1 MSESADN
8 KLVLLSGWGC
18 DARLWQALDGHW
30 PNGLTI
36 TTPDWPG
43 YGERDAL
50 DDPASLDAL
59 AETMANELPSDAVW
73 VGWSLGGLLAGAL
86 LDHLPAPRALVLLG
100 MGERFPHPE
109 GVSRAALAQFRKA
122 FRRDPTG
129 THAHFLRWQLG
140 GEPSPRAAHRLLRAL
155 LGDDAS
161 ADTATLA
168 TGLAQLAELDNAE
181 RLASPPCL
189 VHRLAGEADP
199 LLAPAE
205 RQRADLRL
213 PEAGH
218 CPLISQPARL
228 ARALAAIAEA
238 PGRTTLS
245 EARAEAPLEPT
256 P

>member
-1 MSESADN
+1 MSESAN
-8 KLVLLSGWGC
+8 RKLVLLGGWGC

-30 PNGLTI
+30 PSGLTI
-36 TTPDWPG
+36 TAPDWPG
-43 YGERDAL
+43 YGEREAL
-50 DDPASLDAL
+50 EDPASLDEL
-59 AETMANELPSDAVW
+59 AEAMAGELPSDAVW

-86 LDHLPAPRALVLLG
+86 LERLPTPRALVLLG

-122 FRRDPTG
+122 FRRDPAG

-140 GEPSPRAAHRLLRAL
+140 GEPSPRAAHQRLIAL

-168 TGLAQLAELDNAE
+168 AGLAQLGELDNAE
-181 RLASPPCL
+181 RLASPPCP

-199 LLAPAE
+199 LLAPEERERAE
-205 RQRADLRL
+205 LRL

-218 CPLISQPARL
+218 CPLISQPERL
-228 ARALAAIAEA
+228 ARALAAIAVA
-238 PGRTTLS
+238 PECTTI
-245 EARAEAPLEPT
+245 AGAALEPT

>member
-1 MSESADN
+1 MSESATR

-30 PNGLTI
+30 PSGLAV

-43 YGERDAL
+43 YGERAAL
-50 DDPASLDAL
+50 DDPASLAAL
-59 AETMANELPSDAVW
+59 AEAMADDLPSDAVW

-86 LDHLPAPRALVLLG
+86 LGRLPTPRALVLLG

-109 GVSRAALAQFRKA
+109 GVSRAALAQFRQA
-122 FRRDPTG
+122 FRRDPAG

-140 GEPSPRAAHRLLRAL
+140 GEPSPRAAHQRLIAL
-155 LGDDAS
+155 LGDTAG

-168 TGLAQLAELDNAE
+168 AGLAQLAEIDNAE
-181 RLASPPCL
+181 RLAPPPCP

-199 LLAPAE
+199 LLAPMVRE
-205 RQRADLRL
+205 RADLRL

-218 CPLISQPARL
+218 CPLVSQPERL
-228 ARALAAIAEA
+228 AKTLAAIAET
-238 PGRTTLS
+238 PERTTLS
-245 EARAEAPLEPT
+245 EARAETALEPT